1 MSTEPH
7 NHVLNTEEAMEVD
20 GFVKVSTEDA
30 QAATDEAVVTHEQ
43 FKVRC
48 ALGHAQYIVC
58 F

>member
-1 MSTEPH
+1 
-7 NHVLNTEEAMEVD
+7 MEVD